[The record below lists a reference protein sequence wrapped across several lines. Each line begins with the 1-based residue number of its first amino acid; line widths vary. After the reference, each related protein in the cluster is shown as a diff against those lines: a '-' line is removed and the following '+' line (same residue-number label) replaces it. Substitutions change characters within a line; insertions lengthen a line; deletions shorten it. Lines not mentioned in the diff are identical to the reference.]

1 MIHAREQEKAGECF
15 KVLYVGG
22 KGCAAARIAELLRTA
37 ASILYYPAE
46 TLGGFTGS
54 DRHHGGGQPY
64 ASSNP
69 GVHKSRQPASKH

>member
-22 KGCAAARIAELLRTA
+22 KGRAAARIAELLRTA

-46 TLGGFTGS
+46 GG
-54 DRHHGGGQPY
+54 
-64 ASSNP
+64 
-69 GVHKSRQPASKH
+69 V